1 MWVFFVY
8 LDAGEEQE
16 SAGSS
21 LSGREA
27 GAIYRRCI
35 RRTAGEPDRKRIA
48 KSPKSYASETEFS
61 PQK

>member
-1 MWVFFVY
+1 MWVFLVY

-35 RRTAGEPDRKRIA
+35 RRTAGELGCKRVV
-48 KSPKSYASETEFS
+48 KTPKSYASETEFS